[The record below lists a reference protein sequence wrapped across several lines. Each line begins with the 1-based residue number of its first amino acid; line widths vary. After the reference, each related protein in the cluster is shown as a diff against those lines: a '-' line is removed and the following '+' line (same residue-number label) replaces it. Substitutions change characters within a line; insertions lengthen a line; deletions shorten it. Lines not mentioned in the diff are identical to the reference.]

1 MLDKTGRVCYTKI
14 TKRKER
20 KKMMHDF
27 TELFHIKGNDTRI
40 FSAAAVQ
47 FVNHVPQHRAKIGD
61 CYSLNRK
68 VATAKPFR
76 IFNNIDSKDFH
87 YGYQYGERLW
97 FDTAEELAQ
106 FRAEEQERAR
116 LARIEKAKKEIEKN
130 LKILAENA

>member
-1 MLDKTGRVCYTKI
+1 MSFGGLPKLKPSKKFKKVLDKPDKACYTKI

-20 KKMMHDF
+20 KTMMHDF

-47 FVNHVPQHRAKIGD
+47 FVNHVPQHR
-61 CYSLNRK
+61 
-68 VATAKPFR
+68 
-76 IFNNIDSKDFH
+76 
-87 YGYQYGERLW
+87 ERLW

-130 LKILAENA
+130 LKILVENA